1 MIDANHLCPG
11 CMHFWP
17 DPSRPCEHCGF
28 SWENRREEGRCLPV
42 FTILAGKYLLGVKI
56 GAGGFGIT
64 YLAMD
69 LNEEIP
75 VAVKEFFPVSLAER
89 DGEQVRALPQEEGR
103 VFREAL
109 RSFRREADLMARFCG
124 VEGLAGY
131 RDFVEENG
139 TAYLV
144 MDYIEG
150 PTLKQYMKE
159 TCKTFS
165 QQEAQRLMAPVLR
178 AVETMHAEQVLH
190 RDISPE
196 NLILGPDGK
205 LTLID
210 FGAAREYSPGEE
222 ENLTVILKRGYAP
235 EEQYHTGSRQGP
247 WTDLY
252 ACCAVLYQ
260 MVSGI
265 LPQDA
270 GQRKEK
276 DRLIPLDE
284 IPGVEVTW
292 QFARAIE
299 KGMTVRAV
307 ERYPSIRA
315 LRKDLGMEETE
326 SGRQQEERTVVRQP
340 DGRRDVSRQGRQ
352 PGKTEF
358 SGMPAGQEIPTQEK
372 SPGEPVRQAETSKRT
387 LPDPVWMVGL
397 ALFLVAAWIV
407 ATVLSGGRGR
417 RTDWA
422 GEGAASESLQTGEGT
437 DRGDGLLL
445 AEEEGTVW
453 LVTGERDEE
462 SGAWYRYEYNDKGLY
477 SQVVSGHVSAH
488 DYAGINGL
496 GGSMGI
502 DDSIGMYT
510 ADFSYEFDEAARIV
524 SAVQTSEGED
534 DTVVYEHWYEYY
546 GGDDDRI
553 PDWISCGDGQN
564 WFVIQ
569 ADEEEYLSLVEI
581 EEGENFYTRHF
592 FYEDGLCSVIDR
604 AYCGRDDNADDE
616 TVRNFI
622 RRYLEDGVE
631 FGGISSYEISEDGEV
646 VSFTRA
652 DSGEASPYPKIYA
665 EVVEGESLPAEMFL
679 MGPLEDSYRMR
690 SGTGEG
696 ERDEYGNLLFAGT
709 VLYEYAEYQVEDGIY
724 TPTGRT
730 SGSSDTA
737 AAEEGTGGQSWE
749 NQEEEAVLSVI
760 GVLADNGLQADSL
773 DQPTQFTDQEA
784 VWQALEQG
792 LLDAITG
799 RVKEHDFS
807 SCALVYPSAEWISA
821 DGGIWTVA
829 AKDMD
834 TCWRI
839 TELLRDAGYYS
850 DESAAGGF
858 LASLEMGEAHAVYRE
873 SDPFLRGIME
883 QYLVYWEA
891 QTGMSWEIV
900 DE

>member
-17 DPSRPCEHCGF
+17 DPSRSCEHCGF

-150 PTLKQYMKE
+150 STLKQYMKE
-159 TCKTFS
+159 TCRTFS

-178 AVETMHAEQVLH
+178 AVETMHAGQVLH

-315 LRKDLGMEETE
+315 LRKDLGMEEAE
-326 SGRQQEERTVVRQP
+326 SGQQEERTVVRQP

-358 SGMPAGQEIPTQEK
+358 SGTPAGQEISPQEK
-372 SPGEPVRQAETSKRT
+372 SPGEPVRQAETSKRA

-422 GEGAASESLQTGEGT
+422 EEGAASESLQ
-437 DRGDGLLL
+437 
-445 AEEEGTVW
+445 
-453 LVTGERDEE
+453 
-462 SGAWYRYEYNDKGLY
+462 
-477 SQVVSGHVSAH
+477 
-488 DYAGINGL
+488 
-496 GGSMGI
+496 
-502 DDSIGMYT
+502 
-510 ADFSYEFDEAARIV
+510 
-524 SAVQTSEGED
+524 
-534 DTVVYEHWYEYY
+534 
-546 GGDDDRI
+546 
-553 PDWISCGDGQN
+553 
-564 WFVIQ
+564 
-569 ADEEEYLSLVEI
+569 
-581 EEGENFYTRHF
+581 
-592 FYEDGLCSVIDR
+592 
-604 AYCGRDDNADDE
+604 
-616 TVRNFI
+616 
-622 RRYLEDGVE
+622 
-631 FGGISSYEISEDGEV
+631 
-646 VSFTRA
+646 
-652 DSGEASPYPKIYA
+652 
-665 EVVEGESLPAEMFL
+665 
-679 MGPLEDSYRMR
+679 
-690 SGTGEG
+690 TGEG

-724 TPTGRT
+724 APTGRT

-737 AAEEGTGGQSWE
+737 AAEEGTGEQLWE

-773 DQPTQFTDQEA
+773 DRPTQLSDPEA
-784 VWQALEQG
+784 VLQALEQG
-792 LLDAITG
+792 LLDAVTG

-850 DESAAGGF
+850 NESAAGGF

>member
-150 PTLKQYMKE
+150 STLKQYMKE
-159 TCKTFS
+159 TCRTFS

-178 AVETMHAEQVLH
+178 AVETMHAGQVLH

-315 LRKDLGMEETE
+315 LRKDLGMEEAE
-326 SGRQQEERTVVRQP
+326 SGQQEERTVVRQP

-358 SGMPAGQEIPTQEK
+358 SGTPAGQEISPQEK
-372 SPGEPVRQAETSKRT
+372 SPGEPVRQAETSKRA

-422 GEGAASESLQTGEGT
+422 EEGAASESLQ
-437 DRGDGLLL
+437 
-445 AEEEGTVW
+445 
-453 LVTGERDEE
+453 
-462 SGAWYRYEYNDKGLY
+462 
-477 SQVVSGHVSAH
+477 
-488 DYAGINGL
+488 
-496 GGSMGI
+496 
-502 DDSIGMYT
+502 
-510 ADFSYEFDEAARIV
+510 
-524 SAVQTSEGED
+524 
-534 DTVVYEHWYEYY
+534 
-546 GGDDDRI
+546 
-553 PDWISCGDGQN
+553 
-564 WFVIQ
+564 
-569 ADEEEYLSLVEI
+569 
-581 EEGENFYTRHF
+581 
-592 FYEDGLCSVIDR
+592 
-604 AYCGRDDNADDE
+604 
-616 TVRNFI
+616 
-622 RRYLEDGVE
+622 
-631 FGGISSYEISEDGEV
+631 
-646 VSFTRA
+646 
-652 DSGEASPYPKIYA
+652 
-665 EVVEGESLPAEMFL
+665 
-679 MGPLEDSYRMR
+679 
-690 SGTGEG
+690 TGEG

-773 DQPTQFTDQEA
+773 DRPTQLSDPEA
-784 VWQALEQG
+784 VLQALEQG
-792 LLDAITG
+792 LLDAVTG
-799 RVKEHDFS
+799 RVEEHDFS
-807 SCALVYPSAEWISA
+807 SCVLVYPSAEWISA

-850 DESAAGGF
+850 NESAAAGF

>member
-315 LRKDLGMEETE
+315 LRKDLGMDETE

-358 SGMPAGQEIPTQEK
+358 SGTPAGQEISPQEK

-422 GEGAASESLQTGEGT
+422 GEGAASESLQTGEG
-437 DRGDGLLL
+437 
-445 AEEEGTVW
+445 
-453 LVTGERDEE
+453 
-462 SGAWYRYEYNDKGLY
+462 
-477 SQVVSGHVSAH
+477 
-488 DYAGINGL
+488 
-496 GGSMGI
+496 
-502 DDSIGMYT
+502 
-510 ADFSYEFDEAARIV
+510 
-524 SAVQTSEGED
+524 
-534 DTVVYEHWYEYY
+534 
-546 GGDDDRI
+546 
-553 PDWISCGDGQN
+553 
-564 WFVIQ
+564 
-569 ADEEEYLSLVEI
+569 
-581 EEGENFYTRHF
+581 
-592 FYEDGLCSVIDR
+592 
-604 AYCGRDDNADDE
+604 
-616 TVRNFI
+616 
-622 RRYLEDGVE
+622 
-631 FGGISSYEISEDGEV
+631 
-646 VSFTRA
+646 
-652 DSGEASPYPKIYA
+652 
-665 EVVEGESLPAEMFL
+665 
-679 MGPLEDSYRMR
+679 
-690 SGTGEG
+690 
-696 ERDEYGNLLFAGT
+696 ERDEYGNLLFSGT

-792 LLDAITG
+792 LLDAVTG

>member
-340 DGRRDVSRQGRQ
+340 
-352 PGKTEF
+352 GKTEF
-358 SGMPAGQEIPTQEK
+358 SGTLAGQEISPQEK
-372 SPGEPVRQAETSKRT
+372 SPGEPVRQAETSKRA

-422 GEGAASESLQTGEGT
+422 EEGAASESLQ
-437 DRGDGLLL
+437 
-445 AEEEGTVW
+445 
-453 LVTGERDEE
+453 
-462 SGAWYRYEYNDKGLY
+462 
-477 SQVVSGHVSAH
+477 
-488 DYAGINGL
+488 
-496 GGSMGI
+496 
-502 DDSIGMYT
+502 
-510 ADFSYEFDEAARIV
+510 
-524 SAVQTSEGED
+524 
-534 DTVVYEHWYEYY
+534 
-546 GGDDDRI
+546 
-553 PDWISCGDGQN
+553 
-564 WFVIQ
+564 
-569 ADEEEYLSLVEI
+569 
-581 EEGENFYTRHF
+581 
-592 FYEDGLCSVIDR
+592 
-604 AYCGRDDNADDE
+604 
-616 TVRNFI
+616 
-622 RRYLEDGVE
+622 
-631 FGGISSYEISEDGEV
+631 
-646 VSFTRA
+646 
-652 DSGEASPYPKIYA
+652 
-665 EVVEGESLPAEMFL
+665 
-679 MGPLEDSYRMR
+679 
-690 SGTGEG
+690 TGEG

-737 AAEEGTGGQSWE
+737 AAEEGTGGQLWE

-773 DQPTQFTDQEA
+773 DRPTQLSDPEA
-784 VWQALEQG
+784 VLQALEQG
-792 LLDAITG
+792 LLDAVTG
-799 RVKEHDFS
+799 RVEEHDFS

>member
-159 TCKTFS
+159 TCRTFS

-178 AVETMHAEQVLH
+178 AVETMHARQVLH

-340 DGRRDVSRQGRQ
+340 
-352 PGKTEF
+352 GKTEF
-358 SGMPAGQEIPTQEK
+358 SGTLAGQEISPQEK
-372 SPGEPVRQAETSKRT
+372 SPGEPVRQAETSKRA

-422 GEGAASESLQTGEGT
+422 EEGAASESLQ
-437 DRGDGLLL
+437 
-445 AEEEGTVW
+445 
-453 LVTGERDEE
+453 
-462 SGAWYRYEYNDKGLY
+462 
-477 SQVVSGHVSAH
+477 
-488 DYAGINGL
+488 
-496 GGSMGI
+496 
-502 DDSIGMYT
+502 
-510 ADFSYEFDEAARIV
+510 
-524 SAVQTSEGED
+524 
-534 DTVVYEHWYEYY
+534 
-546 GGDDDRI
+546 
-553 PDWISCGDGQN
+553 
-564 WFVIQ
+564 
-569 ADEEEYLSLVEI
+569 
-581 EEGENFYTRHF
+581 
-592 FYEDGLCSVIDR
+592 
-604 AYCGRDDNADDE
+604 
-616 TVRNFI
+616 
-622 RRYLEDGVE
+622 
-631 FGGISSYEISEDGEV
+631 
-646 VSFTRA
+646 
-652 DSGEASPYPKIYA
+652 
-665 EVVEGESLPAEMFL
+665 
-679 MGPLEDSYRMR
+679 
-690 SGTGEG
+690 TGEG

-773 DQPTQFTDQEA
+773 DRPTQLSDPEA
-784 VWQALEQG
+784 VLQALEQG
-792 LLDAITG
+792 LLDAVTG
-799 RVKEHDFS
+799 RVEEHDFS
-807 SCALVYPSAEWISA
+807 SCVLVYPSAEWISA

>member
-17 DPSRPCEHCGF
+17 DPSRSCEHCGF

-150 PTLKQYMKE
+150 STLKQYMKE
-159 TCKTFS
+159 TCRTFS

-178 AVETMHAEQVLH
+178 AVETMHAGQVLH

-315 LRKDLGMEETE
+315 LRKDLGMEEAE
-326 SGRQQEERTVVRQP
+326 SGQQEERTVVRQP

-358 SGMPAGQEIPTQEK
+358 SGTPAGQEISPQEK
-372 SPGEPVRQAETSKRT
+372 SPGEPVRQAETSKRA

-422 GEGAASESLQTGEGT
+422 EEGAASESLQ
-437 DRGDGLLL
+437 
-445 AEEEGTVW
+445 
-453 LVTGERDEE
+453 
-462 SGAWYRYEYNDKGLY
+462 
-477 SQVVSGHVSAH
+477 
-488 DYAGINGL
+488 
-496 GGSMGI
+496 
-502 DDSIGMYT
+502 
-510 ADFSYEFDEAARIV
+510 
-524 SAVQTSEGED
+524 
-534 DTVVYEHWYEYY
+534 
-546 GGDDDRI
+546 
-553 PDWISCGDGQN
+553 
-564 WFVIQ
+564 
-569 ADEEEYLSLVEI
+569 
-581 EEGENFYTRHF
+581 
-592 FYEDGLCSVIDR
+592 
-604 AYCGRDDNADDE
+604 
-616 TVRNFI
+616 
-622 RRYLEDGVE
+622 
-631 FGGISSYEISEDGEV
+631 
-646 VSFTRA
+646 
-652 DSGEASPYPKIYA
+652 
-665 EVVEGESLPAEMFL
+665 
-679 MGPLEDSYRMR
+679 
-690 SGTGEG
+690 TGEG

-737 AAEEGTGGQSWE
+737 AAEEGTGGQLWE

-773 DQPTQFTDQEA
+773 DRPTQLSDPEA
-784 VWQALEQG
+784 VLQALEQG
-792 LLDAITG
+792 LLDAVTG

>member
-17 DPSRPCEHCGF
+17 DPSRSCEHCGF

-150 PTLKQYMKE
+150 STLKQYMKE
-159 TCKTFS
+159 TCRTFS

-178 AVETMHAEQVLH
+178 AVETMHAGQVLH

-315 LRKDLGMEETE
+315 LRKDLGMEEAE
-326 SGRQQEERTVVRQP
+326 SGQQEERTVVRQP

-358 SGMPAGQEIPTQEK
+358 SGTPAGQEISPQEK
-372 SPGEPVRQAETSKRT
+372 SPGEPVRQAETSKRA

-422 GEGAASESLQTGEGT
+422 EEGAASESLQ
-437 DRGDGLLL
+437 
-445 AEEEGTVW
+445 
-453 LVTGERDEE
+453 
-462 SGAWYRYEYNDKGLY
+462 
-477 SQVVSGHVSAH
+477 
-488 DYAGINGL
+488 
-496 GGSMGI
+496 
-502 DDSIGMYT
+502 
-510 ADFSYEFDEAARIV
+510 
-524 SAVQTSEGED
+524 
-534 DTVVYEHWYEYY
+534 
-546 GGDDDRI
+546 
-553 PDWISCGDGQN
+553 
-564 WFVIQ
+564 
-569 ADEEEYLSLVEI
+569 
-581 EEGENFYTRHF
+581 
-592 FYEDGLCSVIDR
+592 
-604 AYCGRDDNADDE
+604 
-616 TVRNFI
+616 
-622 RRYLEDGVE
+622 
-631 FGGISSYEISEDGEV
+631 
-646 VSFTRA
+646 
-652 DSGEASPYPKIYA
+652 
-665 EVVEGESLPAEMFL
+665 
-679 MGPLEDSYRMR
+679 
-690 SGTGEG
+690 TGEG

-724 TPTGRT
+724 APTGRT

-773 DQPTQFTDQEA
+773 DRPTQLSDPEA
-784 VWQALEQG
+784 VLQALEQG
-792 LLDAITG
+792 LLDAVTG

-850 DESAAGGF
+850 NESAAGGF

>member
-17 DPSRPCEHCGF
+17 DPSRSCEHCGF

-150 PTLKQYMKE
+150 STLKQYMKE
-159 TCKTFS
+159 TCRTFS

-178 AVETMHAEQVLH
+178 AVETMHAGQVLH

-340 DGRRDVSRQGRQ
+340 
-352 PGKTEF
+352 GKTEF
-358 SGMPAGQEIPTQEK
+358 SGTPAGQEISPQEK
-372 SPGEPVRQAETSKRT
+372 SPGEPVRQAETSKRA

-422 GEGAASESLQTGEGT
+422 EEGAASESLQ
-437 DRGDGLLL
+437 
-445 AEEEGTVW
+445 
-453 LVTGERDEE
+453 
-462 SGAWYRYEYNDKGLY
+462 
-477 SQVVSGHVSAH
+477 
-488 DYAGINGL
+488 
-496 GGSMGI
+496 
-502 DDSIGMYT
+502 
-510 ADFSYEFDEAARIV
+510 
-524 SAVQTSEGED
+524 
-534 DTVVYEHWYEYY
+534 
-546 GGDDDRI
+546 
-553 PDWISCGDGQN
+553 
-564 WFVIQ
+564 
-569 ADEEEYLSLVEI
+569 
-581 EEGENFYTRHF
+581 
-592 FYEDGLCSVIDR
+592 
-604 AYCGRDDNADDE
+604 
-616 TVRNFI
+616 
-622 RRYLEDGVE
+622 
-631 FGGISSYEISEDGEV
+631 
-646 VSFTRA
+646 
-652 DSGEASPYPKIYA
+652 
-665 EVVEGESLPAEMFL
+665 
-679 MGPLEDSYRMR
+679 
-690 SGTGEG
+690 TGEG

-773 DQPTQFTDQEA
+773 DRPTQLSDPEA
-784 VWQALEQG
+784 VLQALEQG
-792 LLDAITG
+792 LLDAVTG
-799 RVKEHDFS
+799 RVEEHDFS
-807 SCALVYPSAEWISA
+807 SCVLVYPSAEWISA

-850 DESAAGGF
+850 NESAAAGF

>member
-11 CMHFWP
+11 CMRFWP

-103 VFREAL
+103 GFREAL

-178 AVETMHAEQVLH
+178 AVETMHARQVLH

-210 FGAAREYSPGEE
+210 FGAALEYSPGEE

-326 SGRQQEERTVVRQP
+326 SGRQQEERTAV
-340 DGRRDVSRQGRQ
+340 RQ

-397 ALFLVAAWIV
+397 ALFLVAAWIA

-422 GEGAASESLQTGEGT
+422 EEGAASESLQ
-437 DRGDGLLL
+437 
-445 AEEEGTVW
+445 
-453 LVTGERDEE
+453 
-462 SGAWYRYEYNDKGLY
+462 
-477 SQVVSGHVSAH
+477 
-488 DYAGINGL
+488 
-496 GGSMGI
+496 
-502 DDSIGMYT
+502 
-510 ADFSYEFDEAARIV
+510 
-524 SAVQTSEGED
+524 
-534 DTVVYEHWYEYY
+534 
-546 GGDDDRI
+546 
-553 PDWISCGDGQN
+553 
-564 WFVIQ
+564 
-569 ADEEEYLSLVEI
+569 
-581 EEGENFYTRHF
+581 
-592 FYEDGLCSVIDR
+592 
-604 AYCGRDDNADDE
+604 
-616 TVRNFI
+616 
-622 RRYLEDGVE
+622 
-631 FGGISSYEISEDGEV
+631 
-646 VSFTRA
+646 
-652 DSGEASPYPKIYA
+652 
-665 EVVEGESLPAEMFL
+665 
-679 MGPLEDSYRMR
+679 
-690 SGTGEG
+690 TGEG

-792 LLDAITG
+792 LLDAVTG